1 MAGEGEGLKPVSFL
15 DVGSRVY
22 RVRGCGA
29 LFVVLGFEMHP
40 DTEGTRRVEAKA
52 LVQTVVRPLEYALG
66 DTDRW
71 SRGLLERAREAEVR
85 ERGAVRKAR
94 GWREEL
100 VGLRAEVKRLG
111 GEVERERERYRRVRA
126 LERDLAGKE
135 ELVRE
140 QMEKMRN
147 ERLRLQLVGA
157 GGKEGQELL
166 EGRGKSPGGR
176 KSPRGGRAAGSA
188 GGKTGL
194 NKTAAG
200 SGVEKKV
207 KGLRPKRRVQVEVET
222 EGEGG
227 GEGEGNEG

>member
-1 MAGEGEGLKPVSFL
+1 M
-15 DVGSRVY
+15 
-22 RVRGCGA
+22 
-29 LFVVLGFEMHP
+29 FVVLGFEMHP